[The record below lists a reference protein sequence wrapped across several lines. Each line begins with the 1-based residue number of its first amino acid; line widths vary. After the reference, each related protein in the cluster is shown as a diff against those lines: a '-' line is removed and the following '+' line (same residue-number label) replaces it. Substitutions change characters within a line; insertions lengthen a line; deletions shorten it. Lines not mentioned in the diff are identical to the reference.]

1 MLFNASQ
8 NANVFG
14 MPLGVDFPRALVEGL
29 LAAYADKPPEELAKV
44 HLILNTSR
52 MERRVKELFDEG
64 KALLLPRIS
73 LIAQV
78 DAFAHASAF
87 EKPVPRIQRE
97 LEIAPL
103 IHRLVDNDES
113 IAPRSAVYDLA
124 SSLVGLMAE
133 MHEEGVAPED
143 IAKLDVSDQSGHWA
157 RAQEFFN
164 IAQGYFDDTAENFD
178 AAARQRKV
186 VQAITQSW
194 AETPPDHPII
204 IAGSTGSRGLT
215 QLLMQCVARLPL
227 GSVVLPGFDFDFA
240 DGPWP
245 DLGEDDLTED
255 HPQYRFHAYLRALDM
270 APNKVPVWPT
280 AQRETSPRDRLVSLA
295 LRPAPVTDQW
305 FNDGPSLAPT
315 VPEATAGI
323 TLLEAASAREE
334 AVSIAL
340 RLRKAVECKQ
350 RAALITPDRT
360 LARQVSAALNRW
372 GIIPDDS
379 AGEPLHLSPLGR
391 FMRHALE
398 LMQSQLTAE
407 LLVTLLKHPLCHMG
421 DGRGQHLLNAGSLE
435 LIFRKKGIPHPD
447 AETLQTWSEKSDDA
461 AKSDW
466 ANWIADVFVGKAVSG
481 EQPLESLIAMHR
493 DLTEA
498 MAVDTA
504 KLWSRADGEQA
515 QKLFAELLECAPA
528 SSSLTVQDYANLIDS
543 LMSSQEVRRADT
555 PHSGVLIWGTLE
567 ARVQGVELLI
577 LAGLNEGSWPETL
590 PPDPWLN
597 RQMRLNAGL
606 LLPERKTGLSAHDFQ
621 QAASAPEVWLSRAEK
636 SDDAETVPS
645 RWVIRL
651 TNLLE
656 GLPDEVG
663 KKALGEMRDRASSW
677 LARARLID
685 APEGAQTPT
694 KRPAPCPP
702 VAARPRQ
709 LPITDIQKLT
719 RDPYAIY
726 AKRVLKLHPLG
737 PLQKLPDALLRGIVL
752 HSVMEA
758 FVARAEA
765 DPSQRTRETLMQI
778 ARDVAEAEVPWP
790 AARLMWLARFE
801 AIVEGFLADEEKRL
815 NGVTHSVLEHE
826 ASFNLGTPAFTLVG
840 KADRL
845 DVRADGTVAIYDYKT
860 GTPPNEGVRKHF
872 DQQLPL
878 TAMLAENGAFNGL
891 GALHTKRAAYIGLGS
906 KSREEVLKPDE
917 LDSSETLTRLRGLIA
932 AYLEADKGYTSR
944 RAVQSVTYGGDY
956 DHLARHGE
964 WADTDDAEPE
974 VLT

>member
-1 MLFNASQ
+1 MLFDQST

-14 MPLGVDFPRALVEGL
+14 MPLGVDFPRALVDGL

-52 MERRVKELFDEG
+52 MERRVRELFDEG

-78 DAFAHASAF
+78 DAFAAASAF
-87 EKPVPRIQRE
+87 EPPVPRIQRE

-103 IHRLVDNDES
+103 IHRLIDNDES
-113 IAPRSAVYDLA
+113 IAPRSAVYDLS

-133 MHEEGVAPED
+133 MHEEGVTPTD

-178 AAARQRKV
+178 AAARQRKA
-186 VQAITQSW
+186 VQAITQGW

-215 QLLMQCVARLPL
+215 QLLMRGVARLPL
-227 GSVVLPGFDFDFA
+227 GAVVLPGFDYDFA

-245 DLGEDDLTED
+245 YLKDGDLSED
-255 HPQYRFHAYLRALDM
+255 HPQYRFHAFLKALEL
-270 APNKVPVWPT
+270 APNEVPVWPT
-280 AQRETSPRDRLVSLA
+280 TLRETTARDRLVSLA

-305 FNDGPSLAPT
+305 IDKGPKLAPT
-315 VPEATAGI
+315 VGTATAGI
-323 TLLEAASAREE
+323 TLLEATSAREE

-340 RLRKAVECKQ
+340 RLRKAAEKKQ

-391 FMRHALE
+391 LLRHALE

-407 LLVTLLKHPLCHMG
+407 LLITLLKHPLCHMG
-421 DGRGQHLLNAGSLE
+421 EGRGQHLLNTGSLE
-435 LIFRKKGIPHPD
+435 LLFRRKGIPHPD
-447 AETLQTWSEKSDDA
+447 AATLKSWSEKADDP
-461 AKSDW
+461 AKTIW
-466 ANWIADVFVGKAVSG
+466 ANWVSDVFLGKEIAG
-481 EQPLESLIAMHR
+481 DQPLENLIGLH
-493 DLTEA
+493 LKVTEA
-498 MAVDTA
+498 IAADSP
-504 KLWSRADGEQA
+504 KLWARPDGVEAEKMFAD
-515 QKLFAELLECAPA
+515 LLECAP
-528 SSSLTVQDYANLIDS
+528 SSSAMTVQDYANFIS
-543 LMSSQEVRRADT
+543 NLMSSQEVRRADT

-597 RQMRLNAGL
+597 RQMRLDAGL

-621 QAASAPEVWLSRAEK
+621 QAASAPEVWLTRAQK

-656 GLPDEVG
+656 GLPADAG
-663 KKALGEMRDRASSW
+663 KTALADMRARASGW

-685 APEGAQTPT
+685 APEGAQTPA

-702 VAARPRQ
+702 VAARPRK

-726 AKRVLKLHPLG
+726 AKRVLKLYPLG
-737 PLQKLPDALLRGIVL
+737 PLQKLPDALLRGNVL
-752 HSVMEA
+752 HRVMEL
-758 FVARAEA
+758 FVAQAEA
-765 DPSQRTRETLMQI
+765 DPSLRNHTALMSI
-778 ARDVAEAEVPWP
+778 ARNVAEAEVPWP

-801 AIVEGFLADEEKRL
+801 TIVESFLADEETRL
-815 NGVTHSVLEHE
+815 KDVTHSVLERE
-826 ASFNLGTPAFTLVG
+826 ASFELGSPAFTLVG

-860 GTPPNEGVRKHF
+860 NAPPNENVRKHF

-878 TAMLAENGAFNGL
+878 TAMLAENGAFKDL
-891 GALHTKRAAYIGLGS
+891 GPLHTERAAYIGLGS
-906 KSREEVLKPDE
+906 KSGETKLKPEE
-917 LDSSETLTRLRGLIA
+917 LDSGETLTRLRGLIA
-932 AYLEADKGYTSR
+932 AYLEPDKGFTSR

-964 WADTDDAEPE
+964 WADTDDAAPE